1 MESKPT
7 SNKSTIDYY
16 RLLTDDKYVFYCLKE
31 AGLKYSELSEA
42 AKDREL
48 SEAAKEM
55 ILEDFRK
62 DIKSKGNK
70 LDHSN
75 VNDVLKPYVNSKGNY
90 QSEQFT
96 LVPNPD
102 KTFRV
107 FTKTLDN
114 DSKVCQK
121 DYSTKGIEMRRII
134 SSVNSPTKDIYIRED
149 LVCIKHQR
157 IDKKSGQIIEE
168 SRSFIDP
175 RIKDGKT
182 LELSRSKLKFNESEI
197 NTVKKYLL
205 DLTELGKYNV
215 YGEIDNEEVVK

>member
-7 SNKSTIDYY
+7 SSESTIDYN
-16 RLLTDDKYVFYCLKE
+16 RLLTDDEYVFKCLTKAE
-31 AGLKYSELSEA
+31 LKDS
-42 AKDREL
+42 EL

-182 LELSRSKLKFNESEI
+182 LELSRSKLKLNESEI

>member
-7 SNKSTIDYY
+7 ANKSTIDYN

-114 DSKVCQK
+114 DSIFCQK
-121 DYSTKGIEMRRII
+121 EYSTKGIEMRRII
-134 SSVNSPTKDIYIRED
+134 SSLNSSTKDIYIRED

-157 IDKKSGQIIEE
+157 IDKKSGQIIED

>member
-7 SNKSTIDYY
+7 SSESTIDYN
-16 RLLTDDKYVFYCLKE
+16 RLLTDDEYVFKCLTK
-31 AGLKYSELSEA
+31 AGLKDS
-42 AKDREL
+42 EL

-62 DIKSKGNK
+62 DIKRKGNK

-114 DSKVCQK
+114 DSIVCQK

-134 SSVNSPTKDIYIRED
+134 SSVNSSTKDIYIRED

>member
-7 SNKSTIDYY
+7 SNKSTIDYN

-182 LELSRSKLKFNESEI
+182 LELSRSKLKLNESEI

-215 YGEIDNEEVVK
+215 YGEIENEEVVK

>member
-1 MESKPT
+1 MESKPN
-7 SNKSTIDYY
+7 SSESTIDYN
-16 RLLTDDKYVFYCLKE
+16 RLLTDDEYVFECLTI
-31 AGLKYSELSEA
+31 AGLKDSKLSEATKDSELS
-42 AKDREL
+42 K
-48 SEAAKEM
+48 AAKEM

-75 VNDVLKPYVNSKGNY
+75 VNDVLKTYVNLEGNY
-90 QSEQFT
+90 QSEQLSEQLIKQFT

-114 DSKVCQK
+114 DSIYCQK
-121 DYSTKGIEMRRII
+121 EYSTKGIEMRRII
-134 SSVNSPTKDIYIRED
+134 SSLNSSTKDIYIRED

-197 NTVKKYLL
+197 NTVKNIY
-205 DLTELGKYNV
+205 
-215 YGEIDNEEVVK
+215 

>member
-7 SNKSTIDYY
+7 SNKSTIDYN

-182 LELSRSKLKFNESEI
+182 LELSRSKLKLNESEI

>member
-7 SNKSTIDYY
+7 SNESTIDYN
-16 RLLTDDKYVFYCLKE
+16 RLLTDDEYVFKCLTK
-31 AGLKYSELSEA
+31 AGLKDS
-42 AKDREL
+42 EL

-62 DIKSKGNK
+62 DIKRKGNK

-75 VNDVLKPYVNSKGNY
+75 VLKTYVNSKGNY

-114 DSKVCQK
+114 DSIFCQK
-121 DYSTKGIEMRRII
+121 EYSTKGIEMRRII
-134 SSVNSPTKDIYIRED
+134 SSVNSSTKDIYIRED

-182 LELSRSKLKFNESEI
+182 LELSKSKLKFNESEI

>member
-7 SNKSTIDYY
+7 SSESTIDYN

-182 LELSRSKLKFNESEI
+182 LELSRSKLKLNESEI